1 MSEVVGPGIAAD
13 RDAEKKGPGARIWAV
28 THRGLGTTMAPTIER
43 RVRKLY
49 WEGKQYVDDYL
60 AGVDHGELKN
70 LGALCANWSAVS
82 VAVTTLICL
91 FALGQAAKG
100 VLTTWYLFVSAV
112 ALSSCMFTMTIFG
125 YCREYC
131 KRTLEQLDARAR
143 GSANAADPK
152 KLKVCGQCDAPF
164 ANQRTNPAGN
174 RWICASCGMI
184 SRKPKLATREELDRP
199 KAAGERASS
208 SSAKQSPQEAE
219 ERRQAVKQTKDLRR
233 RHAREVKEAR
243 EAADREEREEIA
255 RLIEEERH
263 RVMTARAE
271 EELERR
277 RVEEEERAKREE
289 EEAAARCAAEEEAA
303 AAKAKAAEGSAERA
317 AAKSM
322 TRRHTSL
329 TRIPAPRPVN
339 VPPRIPPPPKQQR
352 RHASAPLVAAAKV
365 GAAPVPARPPATPR
379 SSAPATPSTPDF
391 DPPLPPM
398 RPMQPAAAAAAWGGA
413 VAAGGSPHAAV
424 SPHASTSPTASSFVA
439 GRSPSERSPP
449 PPPGGRSPPGF
460 DPLLGVPESRRSWPG
475 GALGGLGMGAAGIR
489 GILDGEEEVAAV
501 PVAPPPPPG
510 APPGYAVGGA
520 PPPLPAGPPPST
532 AQKVGVAA
540 PGQPPLP
547 PMPHPSQIKAAA
559 AAEKGGNPRAFLAS
573 LELAAYA
580 PVFERER
587 ITLADISL
595 LTEPDLER
603 LGLPLGPRRRIL
615 AAIAGVNIGTPAGDG
630 TRGYHHTEQRR
641 PVVSPGTSAV
651 VSPNPFRV
659 ARTSSVDGDGATVPG
674 GTAGTAGTAVPGGA
688 SGWNGGGFGGGL
700 FGGFASSAP
709 GAEPGHPGPTHPV
722 ATAPTY
728 NHSRQRSRSTDS
740 DALAMDSLENDLMA
754 LTGGL
759 NLDDDDDLGRPPPP
773 IVEVNTGDADAVGT
787 TDAAATED
795 DGAGDSPPGTPPKPP
810 SRSALDSL
818 DADGVPTDA
827 ANKHAHAQQ
836 QREATDPPK
845 PPSEMMVKAAAR
857 LRAAAA
863 AGHPIPNEFVDCIT
877 CEVMVDP
884 VIAWDGHTYERDPIA
899 RWLQRHS
906 TSPMTG
912 ETLPDFTLR
921 PNHSMRSQIINYG
934 EKLAR
939 EAGH

>member
-184 SRKPKLATREELDRP
+184 SRKPKLATREELDRS

-208 SSAKQSPQEAE
+208 SSADRSPRDSEIAAQEAE

-233 RHAREVKEAR
+233 RHAREIKEAR

-303 AAKAKAAEGSAERA
+303 AAKAKAAEGTAERA

-329 TRIPAPRPVN
+329 TRIPAPRPIN
-339 VPPRIPPPPKQQR
+339 VPPPIPASPKQQR
-352 RHASAPLVAAAKV
+352 QQQQQQQQQQRRASAPLVAAAKM

-379 SSAPATPSTPDF
+379 SSAPATLSTPDF

-398 RPMQPAAAAAAWGGA
+398 RPMQP
-413 VAAGGSPHAAV
+413 P
-424 SPHASTSPTASSFVA
+424 
-439 GRSPSERSPP
+439 
-449 PPPGGRSPPGF
+449 
-460 DPLLGVPESRRSWPG
+460 
-475 GALGGLGMGAAGIR
+475 
-489 GILDGEEEVAAV
+489 
-501 PVAPPPPPG
+501 
-510 APPGYAVGGA
+510 
-520 PPPLPAGPPPST
+520 
-532 AQKVGVAA
+532 
-540 PGQPPLP
+540 
-547 PMPHPSQIKAAA
+547 
-559 AAEKGGNPRAFLAS
+559 
-573 LELAAYA
+573 
-580 PVFERER
+580 
-587 ITLADISL
+587 
-595 LTEPDLER
+595 
-603 LGLPLGPRRRIL
+603 
-615 AAIAGVNIGTPAGDG
+615 
-630 TRGYHHTEQRR
+630 
-641 PVVSPGTSAV
+641 
-651 VSPNPFRV
+651 
-659 ARTSSVDGDGATVPG
+659 
-674 GTAGTAGTAVPGGA
+674 
-688 SGWNGGGFGGGL
+688 
-700 FGGFASSAP
+700 
-709 GAEPGHPGPTHPV
+709 
-722 ATAPTY
+722 
-728 NHSRQRSRSTDS
+728 
-740 DALAMDSLENDLMA
+740 
-754 LTGGL
+754 
-759 NLDDDDDLGRPPPP
+759 
-773 IVEVNTGDADAVGT
+773 
-787 TDAAATED
+787 
-795 DGAGDSPPGTPPKPP
+795 
-810 SRSALDSL
+810 
-818 DADGVPTDA
+818 
-827 ANKHAHAQQ
+827 
-836 QREATDPPK
+836 
-845 PPSEMMVKAAAR
+845 
-857 LRAAAA
+857 AAA
-863 AGHPIPNEFVDCIT
+863 AGAESR
-877 CEVMVDP
+877 
-884 VIAWDGHTYERDPIA
+884 GRDSGPAPAAADAPPEPDQGGGRGGEGGKPPRVPRVPRA
-899 RWLQRHS
+899 RRV
-906 TSPMTG
+906 
-912 ETLPDFTLR
+912 R
-921 PNHSMRSQIINYG
+921 PRV
-934 EKLAR
+934 
-939 EAGH
+939 